1 MDTARE
7 LNYNEHF
14 RGEGMKQKIFVG
26 ISLLLLLCCLS
37 YTAAVY
43 AEKLT
48 KPPVEVI
55 GEITD
60 TTTNDIRVNEH
71 YYDIRGA
78 KLLTTSG
85 RNATARDLTRGTG
98 VKIHLEGDT
107 VKYILIY
114 DVHTVK

>member
-1 MDTARE
+1 
-7 LNYNEHF
+7 
-14 RGEGMKQKIFVG
+14 MKQKISVG

-43 AEKLT
+43 AEKVT

-60 TTTNDIRVNEH
+60 TMTNEIRVDEH

-78 KLLTTSG
+78 TLKTKSG
-85 RNATARDLTRGTG
+85 RIGTAQDLTRGTR
-98 VKIHLEGDT
+98 VKIHLEGDA
-107 VKYILIY
+107 VKSVLIF
-114 DVHTVK
+114 DVHTVQ

>member
-1 MDTARE
+1 
-7 LNYNEHF
+7 
-14 RGEGMKQKIFVG
+14 MKQKIFVG

-85 RNATARDLTRGTG
+85 KNATARDLSRGTG

>member
-1 MDTARE
+1 
-7 LNYNEHF
+7 
-14 RGEGMKQKIFVG
+14 MKQKIVVCVF
-26 ISLLLLLCCLS
+26 LLLLLCCLS

-60 TTTNDIRVNEH
+60 TKTNEIRVNEH
-71 YYDIRGA
+71 YYDISGA
-78 KLLTTSG
+78 KLRTASG
-85 RNATARDLTRGTG
+85 KDATAHDLTRGTG
-98 VKIHLEGDT
+98 VKIHLEGDAA
-107 VKYILIY
+107 KYIIIY